1 MTDTDKNELQHIL
14 STHCAAQRKEIAV
27 KAFTEFL
34 NRCLH
39 RCKDLTGIFTAVMSL
54 LLGWRGGVGGI

>member
-1 MTDTDKNELQHIL
+1 MNFNVDNVDNIL